1 MIVQPGGVYGPG
13 DHSELGNLTKQTLAG
28 KLPLIP
34 FPDFG
39 IVLVHVE
46 DVAAGVLAALDRGEI
61 GEQYVLAGEATTNR
75 ELIQTIA
82 EIGGRKPP
90 SKALPTVLIKSIAPL
105 GPLVGP
111 LMGYPPNMRELV
123 TSTDG
128 VTFWASSEKAK
139 RELGFE
145 PRDMRATITDT
156 LRELGKT

>member
-1 MIVQPGGVYGPG
+1 MRDRQPGGVYGPG

-46 DVAAGVLAALDRGEI
+46 DVAAGDLAALDRGRDRRAVRPRGRGDHE
-61 GEQYVLAGEATTNR
+61 R

-90 SKALPTVLIKSIAPL
+90 SSALPTGADQVDRPL
-105 GPLVGP
+105 GPWSAP
-111 LMGYPPNMRELV
+111 
-123 TSTDG
+123 
-128 VTFWASSEKAK
+128 
-139 RELGFE
+139 
-145 PRDMRATITDT
+145 
-156 LRELGKT
+156 